1 MVPTRESM
9 QGRQGVVHVRGE
21 EGHCNQLQGGRGA

>member
-1 MVPTRESM
+1 MVPARESM
-9 QGRQGVVHVRGE
+9 QGRQGIVHVRG